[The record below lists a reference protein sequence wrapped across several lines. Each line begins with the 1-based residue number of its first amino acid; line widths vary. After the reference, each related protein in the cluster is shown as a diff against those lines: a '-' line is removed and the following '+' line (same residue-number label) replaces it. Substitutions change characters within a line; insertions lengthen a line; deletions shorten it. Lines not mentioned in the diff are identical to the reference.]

1 MAWELAEVAAGL
13 PVAASF
19 ALAGGL
25 TTLREG
31 RRRSALNEAMHEL
44 RRPLQVLSLALPA
57 RSPEAEEVE
66 SSLMLATVALERLD
80 REINGASLEEP
91 VTEVSVNTL
100 IDEAARRW
108 KGSAAR
114 RGCVLQKEWNGP
126 ETFVEGTP
134 FALSQALDNLLSNA
148 IEHGSGTVRIGW
160 RREGAWICIS
170 VSNASGSSPSRTRRR
185 LSRRGGR
192 CRHGHGLRVVERVA
206 RRHGGS
212 FSLRSTR
219 DGARASL
226 RLPLRRQVSE
236 G

>member
-44 RRPLQVLSLALPA
+44 RRPLQVLRLALP
-57 RSPEAEEVE
+57 SSSEEAVEVE

-91 VTEVSVNTL
+91 VTEVSVTAL
-100 IDEAARRW
+100 IDETVTRW
-108 KGSAAR
+108 KGAAAR
-114 RGCVLQKEWNGP
+114 SGCVLQKEWNGP
-126 ETFVEGTP
+126 EAYVEGTR
-134 FALSQALDNLLSNA
+134 FALAQALDNLLSNA
-148 IEHGSGTVRIGW
+148 IEHGAGMVRIGW
-160 RREGAWICIS
+160 RREGGWICIS
-170 VSNASGSSPSRTRRR
+170 VFNTSGSPLSRTGRRR
-185 LSRRGGR
+185 SRRGGR

-206 RRHGGS
+206 RKHGGS
-212 FSLRSTR
+212 FSLRPTR

-226 RLPLRRQVSE
+226 RLPLRRQE
-236 G
+236 CER